1 MVLSDASRSNA
12 PWRIDMSNG
21 RISVALALSVCV
33 GTSSSFA
40 QTTRLEQIDQE
51 KDTKA
56 AQVQPETRERGD
68 VISTTLENLFAPQ
81 PPAVRVTLGDFRPGA
96 GLAAG
101 IAYATPVGARALWT
115 TTTAWSINN
124 FKLV

>member
-1 MVLSDASRSNA
+1 
-12 PWRIDMSNG
+12 MSNG

-81 PPAVRVTLGDFRPGA
+81 PPQYVSRSAISGPVQDSPPESPTRRRSGPVPSGQRRRRGRSTTSSSWRADSICRRWQPT
-96 GLAAG
+96 
-101 IAYATPVGARALWT
+101 AYV
-115 TTTAWSINN
+115 
-124 FKLV
+124 